1 MRRHRLDRLTRLT
14 QGAALVG
21 LGTLAAA
28 CNDTPKYVNSP
39 EPQPTEPIHVNA
51 TAEPTPSATAP
62 AVDAAA
68 AQASASAAPSAAPS
82 ASWGKPTI
90 NAPPK
95 PPPSMVPH
103 MNSPPII
110 KPPRTNG

>member
-21 LGTLAAA
+21 FGTLAAA
-28 CNDTPKYVNSP
+28 CNDTPKSVNSP

-51 TAEPTPSATAP
+51 TAEPTASATP
-62 AVDAAA
+62 TP
-68 AQASASAAPSAAPS
+68 SASAAPSAAPS
-82 ASWGKPTI
+82 AWWGKPTI

-95 PPPSMVPH
+95 PPPSMLPH
-103 MNSPPII
+103 MNSPPNM
-110 KPPRTNG
+110 PPRTNG

>member
-1 MRRHRLDRLTRLT
+1 MRPHRLDRLTRLT

-21 LGTLAAA
+21 LGALAAA
-28 CNDTPKYVNSP
+28 CNDTPKTVNSP

-51 TAEPTPSATAP
+51 TAEPTPSATATP
-62 AVDAAA
+62 PP
-68 AQASASAAPSAAPS
+68 SASAAPSAAPS

-95 PPPSMVPH
+95 PPPSMMPH
-103 MNSPPII
+103 MNAPPNT
-110 KPPRTNG
+110 PPRTNG